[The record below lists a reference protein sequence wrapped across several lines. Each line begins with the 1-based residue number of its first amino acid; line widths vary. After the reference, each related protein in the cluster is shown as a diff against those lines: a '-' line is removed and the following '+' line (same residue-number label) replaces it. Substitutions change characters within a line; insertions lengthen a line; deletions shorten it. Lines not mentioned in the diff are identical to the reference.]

1 MCKFPWHLNANLT
14 NIMLFQKSGEKKNHF
29 DVITISV
36 TITWVIEADVI
47 LQQMTNRFEE
57 IFLYRLKK
65 KPATC

>member
-1 MCKFPWHLNANLT
+1 MYKFPWHLNANLT

-47 LQQMTNRFEE
+47 LQ
-57 IFLYRLKK
+57 
-65 KPATC
+65 